1 MAEYV
6 PVFEPTTK
14 VTKTVGATAVVGGN
28 LVELSTAQTVIPS
41 AGATADWLGIATTD
55 GATGQKVGIV
65 SGSEQ
70 ELVASAAI
78 AVGDTLIPDTAGRVA
93 PIGAGTNYAQVV
105 GVALT
110 AAGSAGIAVR
120 VQMAR

>member
-6 PVFEPTTK
+6 PVFEPTTR
-14 VTKTVGATAVVGGN
+14 VTKTAGAAITGGE
-28 LVELSTAQTVIPS
+28 LVEVSAAQTVVKT

-55 GATGQKVGIV
+55 AASGAKVGIV

-70 ELVASAAI
+70 ELVAGAAI
-78 AVGDTLIPDTAGRVA
+78 AVGDTLIPAANGRVA

-110 AAGSAGIAVR
+110 AAGSAGTAVR